1 MKITTLVE
9 NHVYNAGLLAENG
22 LSFLIDTGTKKIL
35 FDTGQS
41 NVFIKNA
48 HYLGLDLTEIDTVVI
63 SHGHYDHTGGLY
75 PFLSLNSKAKVYV
88 KEEAFI
94 PKYKGMKKFIGTKYN
109 PLLLDERVI
118 FVKEITEIDTGI
130 YIMPDITIYNEAD
143 TSFKEFKILQSDKII
158 DDTFEDELFLAIKKN
173 GKISILSSCSHRGI
187 TNIIQTTLDHFKK
200 KSINLIEGG
209 FHLKNS
215 GAVQFTIVSD
225 YLKQLQPESLGICH
239 CTGVDKYADLLH
251 NMDSK
256 VFYNFTGNTV
266 NL

>member
-9 NHVYNAGLLAENG
+9 NHVYNAGLFAENG
-22 LSFLIDTGTKKIL
+22 LSILIDTGTKKIL

-41 NVFIKNA
+41 DIFIKNA
-48 HYLGLDLTEIDTVVI
+48 HYLSIDLTEIDTVVI

-88 KEEAFI
+88 KKEAFI
-94 PKYKGMKKFIGTKYN
+94 PKYKGEKNFIGTKYDS
-109 PLLLDERVI
+109 LVLDERVI
-118 FVKEITEIDTGI
+118 YVEKITEIERGI
-130 YIMPDITIYNEAD
+130 FIMPDIKIYNNVD
-143 TSFKEFKILQSDKII
+143 TSFKEFKILQCDNFV

-215 GAVQFTIVSD
+215 GAIQFTIVSD
-225 YLKQLQPESLGICH
+225 YLKQLQPESIGICH
-239 CTGVDKYADLLH
+239 CTGLDKYADLLYGV
-251 NMDSK
+251 DSK
-256 VFYNFTGNTV
+256 VFYNFTGNV
-266 NL
+266 LNL